1 MVQIWGSPRGS
12 RTSCFRQ
19 ATSNLTQKGVIKFM
33 KIQRSPEEKIKLIQ
47 KYVQSGLSQ
56 TEFCKKNN
64 LALTSFNHWLL
75 KKKTISKSIKQK
87 LNFVPLSVD
96 DEFQENPKIKTPVL
110 EKITLK
116 TLSGIALELPISVST
131 SWLSSLL
138 KELV

>member
-1 MVQIWGSPRGS
+1 
-12 RTSCFRQ
+12 
-19 ATSNLTQKGVIKFM
+19 M
-33 KIQRSPEEKIKLIQ
+33 KIQRSPEEKIKLINLYQ
-47 KYVQSGLSQ
+47 QSGLSQ

-64 LALTSFNHWLL
+64 LALTSYNNWLL

-96 DEFQENPKIKTPVL
+96 DEFQENPKIKTQVL

-116 TLSGIALELPISVST
+116 TLSGISVELPISIST

>member
-1 MVQIWGSPRGS
+1 
-12 RTSCFRQ
+12 
-19 ATSNLTQKGVIKFM
+19 M

-47 KYVQSGLSQ
+47 KYAQSGLSQ

-64 LALTSFNHWLL
+64 LALASFNHWLL
-75 KKKTISKSIKQK
+75 KKKTISKSVKQK
-87 LNFVPLSVD
+87 LNFVPLSVE
-96 DEFQENPKIKTPVL
+96 DEFQENPKIKTQVL

>member
-1 MVQIWGSPRGS
+1 
-12 RTSCFRQ
+12 
-19 ATSNLTQKGVIKFM
+19 M